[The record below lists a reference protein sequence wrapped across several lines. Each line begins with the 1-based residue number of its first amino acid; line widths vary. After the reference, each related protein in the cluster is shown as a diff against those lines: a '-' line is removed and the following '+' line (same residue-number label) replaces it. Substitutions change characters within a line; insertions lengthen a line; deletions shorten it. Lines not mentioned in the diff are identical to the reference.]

1 MKRIQNF
8 GLIFLVAALFVSACD
23 QGPAGGG
30 GGSIA
35 VMDLSA
41 IAKATG
47 QDEVIR
53 QDAETARAELS
64 AQLQQLATN
73 LEQQLAAERE
83 KVGISPS
90 EADQQRLQEMT
101 MQARQQISNAQMQ
114 AQSQASLMEQELVTA
129 FRDKLTPLAEEIA
142 KAKGASAVLAADSY
156 LFWFDPT
163 IDITDEVIAAWR
175 ALPDQ
180 TAAEDAGTA
189 ADVADELAAVQAEL
203 RAHIDAILEKTPVPD
218 YIEIVNSIYHI
229 ENHLMVRHED
239 YDVLSTAAGI
249 GVEGQPGTNKFASF
263 GFSKP
268 SRDSLDPK
276 TQVAYIDWYQEVRQ
290 HDSMRGNFP
299 DEVGRMW
306 LQISAEQPFPFWC
319 LTTYEFCAR
328 DMSIVKNAIG
338 AAYYAMNA
346 YRGDAADLYHPYYEG
361 TGMVIAE
368 YMKPY

>member
-1 MKRIQNF
+1 MKPIQNF

-23 QGPAGGG
+23 QGPAGAGG
-30 GGSIA
+30 GGIA
-35 VMDLSA
+35 IMDLSA

-47 QDEVIR
+47 QDEAIR

-175 ALPDQ
+175 ALPGEKPVADEE
-180 TAAEDAGTA
+180 AAT
-189 ADVADELAAVQAEL
+189 DVADELAEVQAEFEQ
-203 RAHIDAILEKTPVPD
+203 LES
-218 YIEIVNSIYHI
+218 EQ
-229 ENHLMVRHED
+229 
-239 YDVLSTAAGI
+239 AGI
-249 GVEGQPGTNKFASF
+249 EKEV
-263 GFSKP
+263 
-268 SRDSLDPK
+268 DDL
-276 TQVAYIDWYQEVRQ
+276 QEK
-290 HDSMRGNFP
+290 
-299 DEVGRMW
+299 
-306 LQISAEQPFPFWC
+306 LQEELEDTADQAE
-319 LTTYEFCAR
+319 E
-328 DMSIVKNAIG
+328 
-338 AAYYAMNA
+338 AA
-346 YRGDAADLYHPYYEG
+346 PEQ
-361 TGMVIAE
+361 
-368 YMKPY
+368 

>member
-23 QGPAGGG
+23 QGPTGGG
-30 GGSIA
+30 GGGIA
-35 VMDLSA
+35 IMDLSA

-114 AQSQASLMEQELVTA
+114 AQSQASLMEQELVTG

-175 ALPDQ
+175 ALPSEEPVAD
-180 TAAEDAGTA
+180 EETA
-189 ADVADELAAVQAEL
+189 ADVADELAEVQAEFEQ
-203 RAHIDAILEKTPVPD
+203 LENEQADVEKEVD
-218 YIEIVNSIYHI
+218 DLQEKLQ
-229 ENHLMVRHED
+229 EELED
-239 YDVLSTAAGI
+239 TAD
-249 GVEGQPGTNKFASF
+249 Q
-263 GFSKP
+263 
-268 SRDSLDPK
+268 
-276 TQVAYIDWYQEVRQ
+276 
-290 HDSMRGNFP
+290 
-299 DEVGRMW
+299 
-306 LQISAEQPFPFWC
+306 AE
-319 LTTYEFCAR
+319 E
-328 DMSIVKNAIG
+328 
-338 AAYYAMNA
+338 AAPAQ
-346 YRGDAADLYHPYYEG
+346 
-361 TGMVIAE
+361 
-368 YMKPY
+368 

>member
-23 QGPAGGG
+23 QGPAGAGG
-30 GGSIA
+30 GGIA
-35 VMDLSA
+35 IMDLSA

-47 QDEVIR
+47 QDEAIR

-175 ALPDQ
+175 ALPGEKPVADEE
-180 TAAEDAGTA
+180 AAT
-189 ADVADELAAVQAEL
+189 DVADELAEVQAEFEQ
-203 RAHIDAILEKTPVPD
+203 LES
-218 YIEIVNSIYHI
+218 EQ
-229 ENHLMVRHED
+229 
-239 YDVLSTAAGI
+239 AGI
-249 GVEGQPGTNKFASF
+249 EKEV
-263 GFSKP
+263 
-268 SRDSLDPK
+268 DDL
-276 TQVAYIDWYQEVRQ
+276 QEK
-290 HDSMRGNFP
+290 
-299 DEVGRMW
+299 
-306 LQISAEQPFPFWC
+306 LQEELEDTADQAE
-319 LTTYEFCAR
+319 E
-328 DMSIVKNAIG
+328 
-338 AAYYAMNA
+338 AA
-346 YRGDAADLYHPYYEG
+346 PEQ
-361 TGMVIAE
+361 
-368 YMKPY
+368 